1 MQNERDLELAETQ
14 KESCL
19 GRNGVMSW
27 VCTAKQA
34 ELSSALLI

>member
-14 KESCL
+14 KGSCL
-19 GRNGVMSW
+19 GRNGVVSW
-27 VCTAKQA
+27 VCTGKQA